1 MAKRKRKTY
10 KRYSP
15 LSFISGFL
23 CLGIA
28 ALIVATFFFP
38 VFGYVHASDPVITF
52 NGGDYALFGLKTFIR
67 VDDRFDNFLS
77 LFETYASS
85 GASYLLK
92 PIAQFHQYIE
102 IGVVAFFLFAVV
114 FAAIEALL
122 GVFWI
127 ITGRL
132 VAPSASKVFGWLTTV
147 FFWVS
152 IGLLYAYLYAYS
164 EIIKE
169 LGESVSLMLAL
180 NPIFI
185 GVGLFVLTLILT
197 IIYVAGY
204 KNRRFVKREKVEYVD
219 ELETNLEPQP
229 QAQPA
234 PQPAPAPAP
243 APQPEPQKAVQ
254 PEPQPEPASEDE
266 KEPEVKPEVKEEPKK
281 ESWVCEFCGSTN
293 TSKFCSNCGAPRKGN
308 ENK

>member
-23 CLGIA
+23 SLGIA

-38 VFGYVHASDPVITF
+38 VFGYVHASDPAVTF
-52 NGGDYALFGLKTFIR
+52 NGGDYALFGLKTFIH

-122 GVFWI
+122 GVF
-127 ITGRL
+127 
-132 VAPSASKVFGWLTTV
+132 S
-147 FFWVS
+147 
-152 IGLLYAYLYAYS
+152 
-164 EIIKE
+164 
-169 LGESVSLMLAL
+169 SVSFTRAMNSSLLV
-180 NPIFI
+180 IFFSTMKHSI
-185 GVGLFVLTLILT
+185 AELLI
-197 IIYVAGY
+197 
-204 KNRRFVKREKVEYVD
+204 R
-219 ELETNLEPQP
+219 
-229 QAQPA
+229 
-234 PQPAPAPAP
+234 
-243 APQPEPQKAVQ
+243 
-254 PEPQPEPASEDE
+254 S
-266 KEPEVKPEVKEEPKK
+266 
-281 ESWVCEFCGSTN
+281 S
-293 TSKFCSNCGAPRKGN
+293 
-308 ENK
+308 

>member
-23 CLGIA
+23 SLGIA

-38 VFGYVHASDPVITF
+38 VFGYVHASDPAVTF
-52 NGGDYALFGLKTFIR
+52 NGGDYALFGLKTFIH

-204 KNRRFVKREKVEYVD
+204 KNRRFKKREKIEYVD
-219 ELETNLEPQP
+219 EIEPEPQP
-229 QAQPA
+229 QPVEQPKQAEPKQKAEPA
-234 PQPAPAPAP
+234 P
-243 APQPEPQKAVQ
+243 V
-254 PEPQPEPASEDE
+254 SEDE
-266 KEPEVKPEVKEEPKK
+266 KEPEQKVEEKQAPQT
-281 ESWVCEFCGSTN
+281 WVCEHCGSTN
-293 TSKFCSNCGAPRKGN
+293 TSKFCSNCGAPRSSN